1 VPWAQAVKKSVE
13 NAFIFLYACFLYCIR
28 CNVARAKREMKN
40 TCAMWR
46 TQSRSNGVTSCSPTQ
61 NSLEIVP
68 QSPNHCAQSCLSC
81 PKILLLVRLLG
92 WRPGWDAWVAKRHG
106 KGSKMMK
113 EAAAQGH
120 IWGGMECSNGHV
132 VPTAR
137 RATSCLAARLSI
149 HHVVYSDCRWL
160 RKNVKNTRCAQGTH
174 PPVPRVQLKFGA

>member
-1 VPWAQAVKKSVE
+1 MPWAQAVKKSVE

-160 RKNVKNTRCAQGTH
+160 RRNVKNTRCAQGTH
-174 PPVPRVQLKFGA
+174 TLLCPGYS